1 MIENKFIF
9 TSLNKSNESLFEELL
24 DGFSSI
30 FILVDTNTKHHC
42 YDLIAS
48 FIPMHTLI
56 EVGVGE
62 NYKTLSE
69 LSLIT
74 EKMVFAGADRNSV
87 LINFGG
93 GKITDLGSFAAS
105 VFKRGI
111 QFINVPTTLL
121 AMVDAVVGGKTG
133 INFKKYK
140 NQLGT
145 FSKAHKTIII
155 PDFLKTLP
163 ETQILSGFGEMI
175 KHALISS
182 NKLWEK
188 ISQINDI
195 NSLIDIELIKESIL
209 IKSEIVELDF
219 RELGERKK
227 LNFGHTI
234 GHALESC
241 YLDSNNEVPHGI
253 AIAQGMIYE
262 AYLSFNSQRL
272 GIEDFRRIKN
282 LLLKYF
288 PEPDIEKIDESKF
301 KAYIVSDKKN
311 QDKKIN
317 FTLLEGIGNATYNNF
332 VDLDEVWSLIKRT
345 KEICSL

>member
-133 INFKKYK
+133 INFK
-140 NQLGT
+140 N
-145 FSKAHKTIII
+145 
-155 PDFLKTLP
+155 
-163 ETQILSGFGEMI
+163 I
-175 KHALISS
+175 KISS
-182 NKLWEK
+182 ELFRR
-188 ISQINDI
+188 
-195 NSLIDIELIKESIL
+195 LIKL
-209 IKSEIVELDF
+209 
-219 RELGERKK
+219 
-227 LNFGHTI
+227 
-234 GHALESC
+234 
-241 YLDSNNEVPHGI
+241 
-253 AIAQGMIYE
+253 
-262 AYLSFNSQRL
+262 LSF
-272 GIEDFRRIKN
+272 
-282 LLLKYF
+282 
-288 PEPDIEKIDESKF
+288 
-301 KAYIVSDKKN
+301 
-311 QDKKIN
+311 
-317 FTLLEGIGNATYNNF
+317 
-332 VDLDEVWSLIKRT
+332 LIF
-345 KEICSL
+345 